1 MYAARASAETWLTQ
15 CRLALNPTCPTYRAP
30 HRWRAA
36 RGRTLKSVIANR
48 KHPGARMTP
57 RGIDPTRRRRAMP
70 SVRQPPADFRKL
82 SSQFQIGHGI
92 LRHGSKLERPS
103 VHRRDSQPQAK
114 RESALRKAELA
125 QLRAE
130 FVACHTPG
138 YRAQNGRVKPKF
150 ASRCYRPA
158 GIYSWRVFS

>member
-1 MYAARASAETWLTQ
+1 
-15 CRLALNPTCPTYRAP
+15 
-30 HRWRAA
+30 
-36 RGRTLKSVIANR
+36 
-48 KHPGARMTP
+48 MTP

-82 SSQFQIGHGI
+82 SSQFQIGRGI
-92 LRHGSKLERPS
+92 LRHRSKLERPS

-138 YRAQNGRVKPKF
+138 YRAQNGRVKPTLLSTGVNIF
-150 ASRCYRPA
+150 LTRIFLLRPSCSLEQSSTESA
-158 GIYSWRVFS
+158 MLTMTAIISPSVK